1 MQRIGKQ
8 CLSGLCFICIVTT
21 DVLLSLADE
30 VVASCILT
38 RHLHKITVT
47 TNSSSH
53 THQQTLLLPMQMDK
67 HRPGLSMKPFDI
79 PVLPLMTQHGPAGAF
94 SHSPS
99 SVAGIS
105 SGLGGMSINSS
116 TQPNQT
122 SQGQYG
128 QPNQAS
134 QGHYGQPLQSS
145 GANPQA
151 SQGVAGYSPL
161 SDGQHG
167 QLPQSGQSQYGQSG
181 QGQYGQPNQPG
192 QGQYGQPNQ
201 PGQGRYGQ
209 IGQGQ
214 YSQPGQ
220 GQYGQSHQAGQGQYR
235 QAGQTSGGF
244 DTYPD
249 MSSNNQPFDGNKP
262 YSSNPNGIGAEQY
275 NQSQGGQQ
283 QQGQNGSYAAYP
295 DLGHGN
301 TNGYNQAGEQSE
313 VC

>member
-1 MQRIGKQ
+1 MAIKSSERIETKKTCIHVQ
-8 CLSGLCFICIVTT
+8 VLS
-21 DVLLSLADE
+21 
-30 VVASCILT
+30 VV
-38 RHLHKITVT
+38 V
-47 TNSSSH
+47 
-53 THQQTLLLPMQMDK
+53 PVQMDK
-67 HRPGLSMKPFDI
+67 NRPGISVKPFDI
-79 PVLPLMTQHGPAGAF
+79 PVLPLMTQHGPTGAF

-116 TQPNQT
+116 AQSNQASQGQYGPPNQATQGQYGQPNQASQGQYGQPHQA

-134 QGHYGQPLQSS
+134 QGQYGQPMQSS
-145 GANPQA
+145 GANSQS

-161 SDGQHG
+161 SDWQHG
-167 QLPQSGQSQYGQSG
+167 QLPQSGQGQYGQSG

-192 QGQYGQPNQ
+192 QGQYGQTGQ
-201 PGQGRYGQ
+201 GQYSQAGQGRYGQ
-209 IGQGQ
+209 PHQAT
-214 YSQPGQ
+214 QPGQ
-220 GQYGQSHQAGQGQYR
+220 TA
-235 QAGQTSGGF
+235 GGF

-262 YSSNPNGIGAEQY
+262 YSSPNGNGAEQC
-275 NQSQGGQQ
+275 NQNQGGQQQLQ

-301 TNGYNQAGEQSE
+301 TTGYNQAGNPIK